1 MFGRS
6 AQCIDWN
13 SPDGLPD
20 GLKTRFTS
28 LILTPLGAED
38 EHVQILKMLSE
49 IMSDRETASRLS
61 HARGMR

>member
-13 SPDGLPD
+13 SPD